1 MHNLCIFI
9 GVIDG
14 GGVVETIVYVAVAGI
29 SVAECDTCIPEHD
42 AWSKISVGLCVE
54 MVEKYE
60 MSMGGFANFAV
71 GEAEERG
78 YLVLLWQ
85 PPPNGFHAKEK

>member
-1 MHNLCIFI
+1 ML
-9 GVIDG
+9 
-14 GGVVETIVYVAVAGI
+14 
-29 SVAECDTCIPEHD
+29 
-42 AWSKISVGLCVE
+42 GLKFPLRVE

-60 MSMGGFANFAV
+60 RLMGGGFTNFPV

-85 PPPNGFHAKEK
+85 PTPNRFHAKEKSTTWKF